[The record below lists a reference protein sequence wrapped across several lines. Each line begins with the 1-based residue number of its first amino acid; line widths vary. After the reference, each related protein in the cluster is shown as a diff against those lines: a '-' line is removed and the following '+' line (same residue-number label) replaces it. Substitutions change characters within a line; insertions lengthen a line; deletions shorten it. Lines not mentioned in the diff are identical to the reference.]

1 MTRRPA
7 AHRTSRTQ
15 ITLRLDRDLV
25 STINELADD
34 EGMDRTELARRLL
47 SDGLTQHRLRAAAGD
62 VAAGR
67 RSTWDAAGRAGV
79 SLYEM
84 LDHVAQAGI
93 PYRLDPEV
101 IELTREAVPFVR

>member
-47 SDGLTQHRLRAAAGD
+47 SDGLTQHRLRAAAQHEHPGRR
-62 VAAGR
+62 AAGNAEKR
-67 RSTWDAAGRAGV
+67 DENRNIFHGFLIINTKTRS
-79 SLYEM
+79 
-84 LDHVAQAGI
+84 H
-93 PYRLDPEV
+93 
-101 IELTREAVPFVR
+101 